1 MKFKQTIVSWSVAGA
16 VLAMSGSAVASGFA
30 LIEQSASGLGN
41 AYAGGAASAED
52 ASTVFFNPAGMS
64 RLSGK
69 QIVVAGHAI
78 TPSAKFSNNGSV
90 AASAQTLGGTGGDAG
105 GMAFVPNAYFAM
117 EVNPAMKVGLGINA
131 PFGLQTEYDSN
142 WMGRFQAVKSK
153 IQTVNLNPSISYDVN
168 EKVSVGVGLNYQHI
182 KGDLTSAVNYSAAA
196 AAAAANPLTPP
207 IAVPGLLAVAGAQA
221 EGVSTISGSDSS
233 WGYNLGVLMK
243 LGERTRIGAAYR
255 STIKYTLAGTVS
267 FTGVPAILSTSAK
280 LQNGD
285 VTLPITMPDSFS
297 LSGVHKL
304 SDSYEVMGD
313 ATWTGWSVLQQ
324 LKIDRTSGV
333 NVQTVDEKWKDTWR
347 VSVGA
352 SHHYNEN
359 LTVRTGIAF
368 DQAPVSDS
376 YRTARIPDNDRT
388 WLSLGGQY
396 KMSAASVIDFG
407 YAHLF
412 VKDSN
417 ISDIQNVP
425 AQGKAGG
432 NLIGTYKNSVDILS
446 AQYTH
451 NF

>member
-1 MKFKQTIVSWSVAGA
+1 MKFKQSMVSWSVSGA
-16 VLAMSGSAVASGFA
+16 LLAMSGSVAASGFA

-69 QIVVAGHAI
+69 QVVVAGHAI
-78 TPSAKFSNNGSV
+78 TPSAKFSNNGST
-90 AASAQTLGGTGGDAG
+90 AAALQPTVGGTGGDAG
-105 GMAFVPNAYFAM
+105 ATAFVPNAYFSM
-117 EVNPAMKVGLGINA
+117 ELNPKMRLGLGVNA

-142 WMGRFQAVKSK
+142 WMGRFQAIKSK
-153 IQTVNLNPSISYDVN
+153 IETVNLNPSVSYQASDAL
-168 EKVSVGVGLNYQHI
+168 SLGAGLNYQHI

-196 AAAAANPLTPP
+196 FAAGGVPLLTA
-207 IAVPGLLAVAGAQA
+207 IGGAGT
-221 EGVSTISGSDSS
+221 EGVVTISGTDSA
-233 WGYNLGVLMK
+233 WGYNLGALMK
-243 LGERTRIGAAYR
+243 LSDSTRIGAAYR
-255 STIKYTLAGTVS
+255 STIKYTLTGTVA
-267 FTGVPAILSTSAK
+267 FTGVPAAMAASPTLK
-280 LQNGD
+280 NGD
-285 VTLPITMPDSFS
+285 VTLPITMPDSLS

-304 SDSYEVMGD
+304 SDSYEVMAD
-313 ATWTGWSVLQQ
+313 ATWTGWSVFQQ
-324 LKIDRTSGV
+324 LKIDRTSGA
-333 NVQTVDEKWKDTWR
+333 NVQTVQENWKDTWR

-352 SHHYNEN
+352 SHHYNEK

-368 DQAPVSDS
+368 DQAPVSNT

-412 VKDSN
+412 VKDSTIADN
-417 ISDIQNVP
+417 Q
-425 AQGKAGG
+425 AAGG
-432 NLIGTYKNSVDILS
+432 KGNLVGSYKNSVDILS